1 MLLIR
6 KTITFRL
13 LLKMQV
19 DSTYSAYKIEI
30 LTMRSKHTGHFGSSV
45 SPSHG
50 RLPPLIQE
58 EKRKH
63 LFQYELLTTSCLE
76 PSNDYSDGRKMFA
89 ILNKLLYKLSKCLL
103 LQLSIYNLY
112 IQIDAYKHMKGQKQL
127 TGD

>member
-19 DSTYSAYKIEI
+19 DSTYSAQKIEI
-30 LTMRSKHTGHFGSSV
+30 LTIRSKHTGHFGSSV

-89 ILNKLLYKLSKCLL
+89 ILNSLYTD
-103 LQLSIYNLY
+103 NLY
-112 IQIDAYKHMKGQKQL
+112 IQIDAYKHVKGQKQL